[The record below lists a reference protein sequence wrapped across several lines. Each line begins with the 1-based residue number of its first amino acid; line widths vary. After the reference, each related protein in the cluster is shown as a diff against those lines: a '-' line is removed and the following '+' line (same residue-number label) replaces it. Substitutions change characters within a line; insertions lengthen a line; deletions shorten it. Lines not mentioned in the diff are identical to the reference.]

1 MRNPPPLAIACTQF
15 EGLGRVRPLMV
26 WWQMVVRWFISGGL
40 VVGASE
46 LGKRNE
52 LLGALLVSIPLVSV
66 LAIVWLWSDTQ
77 DSEQVA
83 NFTTGILWLVLPSLV
98 LFLSLPIL
106 LRRGVEFW
114 PALGIATMLTVIAYG
129 IGYQLAQRLAI

>member
-1 MRNPPPLAIACTQF
+1 
-15 EGLGRVRPLMV
+15 
-26 WWQMVVRWFISGGL
+26 MVVRWFISGGL

>member
-1 MRNPPPLAIACTQF
+1 M
-15 EGLGRVRPLMV
+15 
-26 WWQMVVRWFISGGL
+26 
-40 VVGASE
+40 VGASE